1 MKAKKRKKKWVRFRH
16 LFFRNI
22 LSLFLGPYSRIKYG
36 IKIEKF
42 KPEKNKKYLILY
54 NHQTAFDQFFVG
66 LTFKGKIY
74 YVASEDIFSKGF
86 VSKIIKFLV
95 APIPIKKQASDI
107 RAVLDCM
114 RVAKEGGTI
123 AIAPEGNRTFDG
135 RTMYINPAIVPLA
148 RKLNLPI
155 ALLRI
160 EGGYGVH
167 PRWADKVRRGKMRSY
182 VSEVIEPEQYAAMS
196 DSELHARI
204 KDGLFVDENRVDGT
218 YRSDCKAEYVER
230 AIYVCPKCG
239 LSSFESHGDT
249 FECKKCGLTV
259 EYGEDKRLTAVKG
272 ECNFEFLGDWYD
284 YQNGYVNSIDTTAY
298 TDKPTYVDDASFFEE
313 IPYKSK
319 NLLIEN
325 AKISL
330 YGDKITVSGNDKEYI
345 FPFSEVNFVTILG
358 KNKVNVYH
366 NKQVFQIKGGKS
378 FNAVKYVNIFY
389 RTNNILK
396 EGENSQDEHYKFL
409 GL

>member
-42 KPEKNKKYLILY
+42 KPEKNKRYLILY

-66 LTFKGKIY
+66 LGFKGKIY

-95 APIPIKKQASDI
+95 DPIPIKKQASDI
-107 RAVLDCM
+107 RAILDCM

-148 RKLNLPI
+148 KKLGLPI

-182 VSEVIEPEQYAAMS
+182 VSEIIEPEQYAAMS
-196 DSELHARI
+196 NDELYARI
-204 KDGLFVDENRVDGT
+204 KDGLYVDENCVGGL
-218 YRSDCKAEYVER
+218 YKSKNKAEYIER

-239 LSSFESHGDT
+239 LSTFESHGDT

-259 EYGEDKRLTAVKG
+259 EYGEDKRLKALKG
-272 ECNFEFLGDWYD
+272 DCPFEFIGDWYS
-284 YQNGYVNSIDTTAY
+284 YQNDYVNSINTTSY
-298 TDKPTYVDDASFFEE
+298 TDAPIYVDDASLFEE
-313 IPYKSK
+313 IPYKNK
-319 NLLIEN
+319 KKLIDS

-330 YGDKITVSGNDKEYI
+330 FGDKITVTGNNEEYI

-366 NKQVFQIKGGKS
+366 NKKIFQIKGGKA
-378 FNAVKYVNIFY
+378 FNAVKYINIFF
-389 RTNNILK
+389 RSNNILK
-396 EGENSQDEHYKFL
+396 GGENSQDEQYKFL